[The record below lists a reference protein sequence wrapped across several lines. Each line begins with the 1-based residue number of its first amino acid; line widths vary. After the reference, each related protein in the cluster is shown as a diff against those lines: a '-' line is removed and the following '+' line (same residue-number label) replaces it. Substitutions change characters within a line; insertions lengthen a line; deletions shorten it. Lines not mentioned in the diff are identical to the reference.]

1 MKKLSIVIIIILL
14 NVNGKA
20 QQRAGIFIDAA
31 RPGAK
36 VEPSL
41 HGIFFEEISHGGE
54 GGLYAEL
61 IQNRGFE
68 ESRLPPATTLQ
79 NGFIV
84 PERKP
89 HFSLPNNRASDW
101 RMRWEI
107 KSPWPAWSVQAS
119 DSTSITLSLTKEK
132 PLNEATANSLQVTIN
147 KVNAN
152 GVNNLVNEGFW
163 GINTVKGE
171 TYDLSFFA
179 RTDNKYKGPLK
190 VSLQSNEGKVLGSY
204 DLKTITGG
212 KFINS
217 LFRLKLKFL
226 SYHPLKDNGYI

>member
-1 MKKLSIVIIIILL
+1 MKKLSILIIIILL

-31 RPGAK
+31 KLGAR

-68 ESRLPPATTLQ
+68 ESVLPPATSLE

-84 PERKP
+84 PHRTP

-101 RMRWEI
+101 KMRWDI
-107 KSPWPAWSVQAS
+107 KSPFPAWSLQAADTS
-119 DSTSITLSLTKEK
+119 DISMTL
-132 PLNEATANSLQVTIN
+132 
-147 KVNAN
+147 
-152 GVNNLVNEGFW
+152 
-163 GINTVKGE
+163 
-171 TYDLSFFA
+171 
-179 RTDNKYKGPLK
+179 
-190 VSLQSNEGKVLGSY
+190 
-204 DLKTITGG
+204 
-212 KFINS
+212 
-217 LFRLKLKFL
+217 
-226 SYHPLKDNGYI
+226 